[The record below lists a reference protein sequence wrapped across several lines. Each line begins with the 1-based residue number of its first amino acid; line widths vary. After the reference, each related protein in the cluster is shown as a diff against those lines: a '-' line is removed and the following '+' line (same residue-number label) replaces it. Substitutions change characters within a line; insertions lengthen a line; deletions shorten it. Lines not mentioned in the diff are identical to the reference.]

1 MSEQAMSEQAMSEQ
15 AMTEQA
21 MTEQAMTEQAMTEQG
36 TGRSVENDA
45 SAEIEGNGLPVG
57 DSTWVERLTSVRH
70 EPDPHGNAPVASD
83 LETMLTVA
91 ASVPDHGGLRPWR
104 FVVIEGEGKRR
115 WADALEA
122 GLVALRGIDQP
133 AAVVAKMRGKANAAP
148 CSIAVVSATD
158 HHASVAA
165 WEQAASAACTGY
177 ALVLAATGLGYG
189 AVWKSAAVL
198 DTEPVREFFNLQTNE
213 TLLGWVNVGT
223 PARLS
228 RAKLT
233 RSPEIYRQ
241 TVDERVTRIVD

>member
-1 MSEQAMSEQAMSEQ
+1 MSEQ
-15 AMTEQA
+15 AMTDEAMTDEAMTDEA
-21 MTEQAMTEQAMTEQG
+21 MTEQV

-70 EPDPHGNAPVASD
+70 EPDPHGSAPVASD

-133 AAVVAKMRGKANAAP
+133 DAVEK
-148 CSIAVVSATD
+148 
-158 HHASVAA
+158 
-165 WEQAASAACTGY
+165 E
-177 ALVLAATGLGYG
+177 LV
-189 AVWKSAAVL
+189 
-198 DTEPVREFFNLQTNE
+198 F
-213 TLLGWVNVGT
+213 
-223 PARLS
+223 
-228 RAKLT
+228 
-233 RSPEIYRQ
+233 I
-241 TVDERVTRIVD
+241 